1 MSSAGT
7 GHPAGEGASRGES
20 DAGRAR
26 LRPGR
31 RWRLASVAIAATVLA
46 SILVLLAPPDHD
58 GVRTAAA
65 RARAPTLAYAE
76 VTINARAGMRT
87 VPRSFLGLST
97 EYWALP
103 LYEGRLSPFAR
114 ILSALHV
121 RGDGPLVLRVGG
133 DSADHSFWD
142 PGARTM
148 PAWAFTLT
156 SAWLRQTRML
166 VRRVGVK
173 VILDLNLVTG
183 SPLIAARWA
192 AAAETGLPHGSI
204 VGFEIGNEP
213 DIYSRRYW
221 LATVSRTGA
230 TGGFLPGALSAR
242 SYTQDF
248 SAYAQALA
256 RVAPGVPL
264 IGPAVANPSRDLNW
278 IRRLIAAPHPGLGT
292 LSGHRYP
299 FSACAKRSSRSYP
312 TIARLLSERASA
324 GMAHSVKAAVLLAHR
339 AGLPFRLTELN
350 SVTCGGRPGVSDSF
364 ATALWAPDALFE
376 LLRTG
381 VDGVNVHVRNNAI
394 NAAFTLSGR
403 GLRARPLLYGL
414 ILFARTLG
422 ADAQLVDLRVRAD
435 ASLRLRVW
443 AVRVRGG
450 RLHVLLIDESNRSAS
465 VDLRLP
471 ATGPAT
477 VERLQ
482 AASVRS
488 LSGVTL
494 GGQQLGPLGSWQG
507 RPVLHTITP
516 GVDGYELTVR
526 RESAALLRVR
536 LRAGALTPNTAVHQ
550 G

>member
-1 MSSAGT
+1 
-7 GHPAGEGASRGES
+7 
-20 DAGRAR
+20 
-26 LRPGR
+26 
-31 RWRLASVAIAATVLA
+31 
-46 SILVLLAPPDHD
+46 
-58 GVRTAAA
+58 
-65 RARAPTLAYAE
+65 
-76 VTINARAGMRT
+76 
-87 VPRSFLGLST
+87 
-97 EYWALP
+97 
-103 LYEGRLSPFAR
+103 
-114 ILSALHV
+114 
-121 RGDGPLVLRVGG
+121 
-133 DSADHSFWD
+133 
-142 PGARTM
+142 M

-230 TGGFLPGALSAR
+230 SGGFLPSALSAS

-256 RVAPGVPL
+256 GVAPGVPL
-264 IGPAVANPSRDLNW
+264 IGPAVANPSRDLSW

-422 ADAQLVDLRVRAD
+422 ADAQLVHLRVRAD
-435 ASLRLRVW
+435 ASLHLRVW

-450 RLHVLLIDESNRSAS
+450 GLHVLLIDESNRSAG

-471 ATGPAT
+471 ATGLAT

-494 GGQQLGPLGSWQG
+494 GGQQLGPFGSWQG
-507 RPVLHTITP
+507 QPVHPTISP
-516 GVDGYELTVR
+516 GVHGYQLTIR
-526 RESAALLRVR
+526 GASAALLSVH
-536 LRAGALTPNTAVHQ
+536 LRAGALTPSTVAHHD
-550 G
+550 

>member
-1 MSSAGT
+1 
-7 GHPAGEGASRGES
+7 
-20 DAGRAR
+20 
-26 LRPGR
+26 
-31 RWRLASVAIAATVLA
+31 
-46 SILVLLAPPDHD
+46 
-58 GVRTAAA
+58 
-65 RARAPTLAYAE
+65 
-76 VTINARAGMRT
+76 MRN

-103 LYEGRLSPFAR
+103 LYERRLLPFER
-114 ILSALHV
+114 ILSLLDV
-121 RGDGPLVLRVGG
+121 RGGGPLVLRVGG

-142 PGARTM
+142 PRASTM

-156 SAWLRQTRML
+156 RAWLRRTRML
-166 VRRVGVK
+166 VRHEGVK
-173 VILDLNLVTG
+173 LILDLNLVTG
-183 SPLIAARWA
+183 SPLMAARWA
-192 AAAETGLPHGSI
+192 AAAERGLPRRSI

-221 LATVSRTGA
+221 LAAVSRAGA
-230 TGGFLPGALSAR
+230 SGGFLPTALSAS

-248 SAYAQALA
+248 RAYAQTLA
-256 RVAPGVPL
+256 GVAPGVPL
-264 IGPAVANPSRDLNW
+264 IGPAVANTSRDLNW
-278 IRRLIAAPHPGLGT
+278 IRRLIAAPHPGLGA

-299 FSACAKRSSRSYP
+299 LSACAKRSSPSYP
-312 TIARLLSERASA
+312 TIARLLSQRASA
-324 GMAHSVKAAVLLAHR
+324 GMAHLVKAAVLLAHR

-394 NAAFTLSGR
+394 NAAFTPAGR
-403 GLRARPLLYGL
+403 GLQARPLLYGL

-422 ADAQLVDLRVRAD
+422 ADARLVDLRVRAD
-435 ASLRLRVW
+435 ASLHLRVW

-450 RLHVLLIDESNRSAS
+450 GLHVLLIDESNRSAG

-471 ATGPAT
+471 ATGLAT

-494 GGQQLGPLGSWQG
+494 GGQQLGPNGSWQG
-507 RPVLHTITP
+507 RPIHQTIAP
-516 GVDGYELTVR
+516 GVRGYELTIR
-526 RESAALLRVR
+526 GASAALLRVH
-536 LRAGALTPNTAVHQ
+536 LRAGALTPGTVAHYGWRNGSRPTAPVSPS
-550 G
+550 GRSGTGKSAGTASASPGPASASA